1 MKLVAVLML
10 TALPLY
16 CYAGTGCNLLDDVVN
31 TTIDPDVNVTEY
43 IDGLKDILPNEK
55 TEKAFT
61 SMKECFFQQSRET
74 LEKVQELQQA
84 IHSSFWCAQY

>member
-1 MKLVAVLML
+1 MKLVTILML

-16 CYAGTGCNLLDDVVN
+16 CYAGIGFDILDDVVN
-31 TTIDPDVNVTEY
+31 MTIDPDVDVTEY
-43 IDGLKDILPNEK
+43 ISNMQEFSPGKE

-61 SMKECFFQQSRET
+61 FMKECFLPQSKET

-84 IHSSFWCAQY
+84 IYSSFWCVRY